1 MMPPRRL
8 LICLITFL
16 VAFSLPV
23 KSATNNKAQ
32 AEKELKILKAAI
44 SDIQQELQANLKEQ
58 SEAQQ
63 KIQTIDKA
71 LAQAT
76 TELRQTRDK
85 LRTAQQKLD
94 QLKVEQQ
101 QKITLREKQR
111 KQLAAQLKSAYISG
125 KQEYVK
131 LILNQEDPTKVSRML
146 EYFRYLNQA
155 RIDDIEE
162 LQETLEQLKTI
173 EQEIQTTLY

>member
-63 KIQTIDKA
+63 CADLIIRCWVT
-71 LAQAT
+71 QA
-76 TELRQTRDK
+76 
-85 LRTAQQKLD
+85 
-94 QLKVEQQ
+94 
-101 QKITLREKQR
+101 
-111 KQLAAQLKSAYISG
+111 
-125 KQEYVK
+125 
-131 LILNQEDPTKVSRML
+131 
-146 EYFRYLNQA
+146 
-155 RIDDIEE
+155 
-162 LQETLEQLKTI
+162 
-173 EQEIQTTLY
+173 